1 MSDVYVAADTVP
13 IDPERPL
20 LIVDADEVLLRFV
33 AGLEAFLERKGLVLN
48 LSSYRL
54 HGNVRVRATGEA
66 VLDIEVTALLEEFRS
81 ELDNLEAVEHA
92 DAALAELSPL
102 MQIVVLSNVD
112 PHQAPA
118 RLRNLE
124 RLRWHLPLLCNAG
137 PKGPAIAALAR
148 RAAPPAFFVDD
159 ISSHH
164 RSAADHA
171 PAVIRI
177 HLVGDNR
184 LKPLLP
190 PAPEAHL
197 RAEDWREVSAFI
209 RAQLARQAQTL

>member
-13 IDPERPL
+13 IDPKRPL
-20 LIVDADEVLLRFV
+20 LVVDADEVLLRFV
-33 AGLEAFLERKGLVLN
+33 AGLEAFLDPKGLVLD

-54 HGNVRVRATGEA
+54 HGNVRVRATGE
-66 VLDIEVTALLEEFRS
+66 VLLDVEVTALLEEFRS
-81 ELDNLEAVEHA
+81 ELDGLEAVEYA
-92 DAALAELSPL
+92 DVALAELSPL
-102 MQIVVLSNVD
+102 LQIVVLSNVS

-118 RLRNLE
+118 RLRNLK
-124 RLRWHLPLLCNAG
+124 RLGWHHPLLCNAG
-137 PKGPAIAALAR
+137 PKGPAIASLAR

-159 ISSHH
+159 IGLHH

-171 PAVIRI
+171 PSVIRI

-190 PAPEAHL
+190 PAPEANL
-197 RAEDWREVSAFI
+197 RAEDWREISAYI
-209 RAQLARQAQTL
+209 RARLAR